1 MSVFRVSLAEDDERD
16 LKKYIYEIT
25 LETVRQ
31 VRNDTGLDRDLVN
44 KTEIAEFLDCSQPF
58 LEEMMALGL
67 PYTLMGKKKYYFSKQ
82 EVRKWVIEYN
92 KK

>member
-1 MSVFRVSLAEDDERD
+1 MPLRVALAEEDERD

-25 LETVRQ
+25 LDTVNQ
-31 VRNDTGLDRDLVN
+31 VRTDAGLDRDLVN
-44 KTEIAEFLDCSQPF
+44 KTEIADFLECSPQFLDELMSQ
-58 LEEMMALGL
+58 GL
-67 PYTLMGKKKYYFSKQ
+67 PYTLFGSKKYYFSKQ